1 LSLPHKLT
9 GRLELLR
16 RVPGVGEQLAA
27 PFVGAVRSTIAGLGV
42 RGERSYTDDEI
53 VEHTK
58 IIGGIDF
65 ADLRRFAREV
75 RVPTLVLS
83 AQDDRLVQPAV
94 ASTLAAALAHA
105 PLVSHH
111 HRQTGGH
118 FLQKRAADVIADWCL
133 TATTTR

>member
-1 LSLPHKLT
+1 V
-9 GRLELLR
+9 R
-16 RVPGVGEQLAA
+16 R
-27 PFVGAVRSTIAGLGV
+27 TIAALGV

-53 VEHTK
+53 VEHTR

-94 ASTLAAALAHA
+94 ARTLTKALTHA

-111 HRQTGGH
+111 HRRTGGH
-118 FLQKRAADVIADWCL
+118 FLQKRAADAIADWCL
-133 TATTTR
+133 AVATTR